1 MSTEI
6 DRDTNGHAAVEPA
19 APNGSLPSS
28 PTNDSARPGTSG
40 DASHGGGGVYDK
52 RVEDVMYS
60 DIGVNTLLNRLK
72 QSIASARDFAQFLKK
87 RSTLEEDQAKGLKRL
102 TQTQLDNVRRADV
115 RSGTYAQQLTE
126 VLRIHDR
133 MADNGMQFAL
143 SLHQMHED
151 LDVLSANMERGR
163 KQGKHEGLAAEKNVS
178 DLEAAMQKA
187 KAKYESFAEDYD
199 KARTGDTRAGRRLG
213 IKGPKSAEQHEQ
225 DLLRKTQAAEA
236 EYRAK
241 VDEARTARED
251 LIRNQRPKFVKEL
264 EKYIKECDSALTLQ
278 LQKFA
283 TFNEKLLLGN
293 GLLVQPL
300 SDASNMQ
307 RSLRDLVLDIDN
319 ERDFNSNIGAEHHKI
334 PARTHELVF
343 EKSRVLEPKS
353 QPLQKPTLAPQT
365 PASSQPSL
373 SVNTGTSQPGSSTSR
388 LGGAPQQSSFA
399 GPTSSFAG
407 PASAGPHNQSPA
419 PMSGSMPSSDPFRAA
434 SPPFSGNN
442 NSSPYNPSTAPLR
455 DTYNSTPP
463 YPTHPNERA
472 PPGYSGNTPIQSTGV
487 ISNSPHVAPAPQFQ
501 PSPTALSAG
510 GRGRVFGVSLE
521 DLFARDQSAVP
532 IIVFQCIQAVDLFGL
547 DVEGIYR
554 QNGNIGQVNRLRHM
568 FDTLQPNDPQ
578 LDFRNPSNFGHDV
591 TAVTSLLKGFFRE
604 LPDPLFPKD
613 GYTNFIE
620 SAQVDGDDARR
631 DALHQCIND
640 LPDANYATMR
650 ALVLHLHRVMQNE
663 ARTRMTAANLA
674 VCLAPTLMGAHQGPH
689 IQDASWQ
696 HTVLETILSNATA
709 IFDED

>member
-1 MSTEI
+1 MTNEI
-6 DRDTNGHAAVEPA
+6 DVDHPA
-19 APNGSLPSS
+19 NSHHGSNPAS
-28 PTNDSARPGTSG
+28 PTVETETARPGTSG
-40 DASHGGGGVYDK
+40 GASNSNNGHGSYDK
-52 RVEDVMYS
+52 RVQDVMYS
-60 DIGVNTLLNRLK
+60 DIGINTLLNRLK

-102 TQTQLDNVRRADV
+102 AQTQLESVKRGDV
-115 RSGTYAQQLTE
+115 RGGTYAQQLTE
-126 VLRIHDR
+126 VLRVHEK

-163 KQGKHEGLAAEKNVS
+163 KQGKHDGLAAEKNAS

-187 KAKYESFAEDYD
+187 KARYESYAEDYD
-199 KARTGDTRAGRRLG
+199 KARTGDARAGRKLG
-213 IKGPKSAEQHEQ
+213 IRGPKSAEQHEQ

-251 LIRNQRPKFVKEL
+251 LISKQRPRFVKEL
-264 EKYIKECDSALTLQ
+264 EKYIKECDSALALQ

-300 SDASNMQ
+300 SETSNTQ
-307 RSLRDLVLDIDN
+307 RSLRDLVMDIDN
-319 ERDFNSNIGAEHHKI
+319 ERDFNTFIGTEHSRI
-334 PARTHELVF
+334 PARTSDLVF
-343 EKSRVLEPKS
+343 EKSRVLEPKT
-353 QPLQKPTLAPQT
+353 QAVRRPTLTAQT
-365 PASSQPSL
+365 PAASQPAPA
-373 SVNTGTSQPGSSTSR
+373 VNTAASQPTSTNSR
-388 LGGAPQQSSFA
+388 FGGASSSFS
-399 GPTSSFAG
+399 GPGQFGSP
-407 PASAGPHNQSPA
+407 PAVP
-419 PMSGSMPSSDPFRAA
+419 SGGMPPSSDSFRAA
-434 SPPFSGNN
+434 SPPYAPGSS
-442 NSSPYNPSTAPLR
+442 SSPYNPSAAPLR
-455 DTYNSTPP
+455 DTYSTTPP
-463 YPTHPNERA
+463 YPTHPNERVA
-472 PPGYSGNTPIQSTGV
+472 SSYSGNTPVQSTGV
-487 ISNSPHVAPAPQFQ
+487 IPSSPLPPASSPYQTSSSPQFSNS
-501 PSPTALSAG
+501 
-510 GRGRVFGVSLE
+510 RGRVFGYSLD

-532 IIVFQCIQAVDLFGL
+532 IIVFQCIQAVDMFGL
-547 DVEGIYR
+547 EIEGIYR
-554 QNGNIGQVNRLRHM
+554 QAGNMAQVNRLRHS
-568 FDTLQPNDPQ
+568 FDTLPPNDPQ

-591 TAVTSLLKGFFRE
+591 NAVTSLMKTFFRE
-604 LPDPLFPKD
+604 LPDPLFTKD
-613 GYTNFIE
+613 TYSSFIE

-663 ARTRMTAANLA
+663 GRTRMTAANLA

-696 HTVLETILSNATA
+696 QRVLETILSNATA

>member
-1 MSTEI
+1 MSGEF
-6 DRDTNGHAAVEPA
+6 DRDANGHHDS
-19 APNGSLPSS
+19 APGSPMLE
-28 PTNDSARPGTSG
+28 NARPGTSG
-40 DASHGGGGVYDK
+40 GASNGGGAVYDK

-60 DIGVNTLLNRLK
+60 DVGINTLLNRLK

-102 TQTQLDNVRRADV
+102 TQTQLESVRRADV
-115 RSGTYAQQLTE
+115 RGGTYAQQLTE
-126 VLRIHDR
+126 VLRVHEK

-163 KQGKHEGLAAEKNVS
+163 KQGKHDGLAAEKNAS
-178 DLEAAMQKA
+178 DLEAAMLKA
-187 KAKYESFAEDYD
+187 KAKYEGFAEDYD

-241 VDEARTARED
+241 VDEARVAREE
-251 LIRNQRPKFVKEL
+251 LVNTQRPRFVKEL

-300 SDASNMQ
+300 SDASNLQ

-334 PARTHELVF
+334 PPRNHELVF
-343 EKSRVLEPKS
+343 EKSRVLESKTT
-353 QPLQKPTLAPQT
+353 QPVRQPTLTPQT
-365 PASSQPSL
+365 PAASAPAL
-373 SVNTGTSQPGSSTSR
+373 SVNTASSQPGSTNSR
-388 LGGAPQQSSFA
+388 SGGPPQSSFAGPSSSFA
-399 GPTSSFAG
+399 GPTSGAPFSNS
-407 PASAGPHNQSPA
+407 PVTSSAAVPP
-419 PMSGSMPSSDPFRAA
+419 SDPFRAG
-434 SPPFSGNN
+434 SPPYAPGSS
-442 NSSPYNPSTAPLR
+442 SSPYNPSSAPLR
-455 DTYNSTPP
+455 DTYGSTPP
-463 YPTHPNERA
+463 YPTHPSERA
-472 PPGYSGNTPIQSTGV
+472 APSYNGNTPIQSTGV
-487 ISNSPHVAPAPQFQ
+487 IASSPIPNSGSPFQSSPAVHSG
-501 PSPTALSAG
+501 SP
-510 GRGRVFGVSLE
+510 RNRVFGVSMDE
-521 DLFARDQSAVP
+521 LFTRDQSAVP
-532 IIVFQCIQAVDLFGL
+532 IIVFQCIQAVDMFGL
-547 DVEGIYR
+547 EIEGIYR
-554 QNGNIGQVNRLRHM
+554 QTGNMAQVNRLRQA
-568 FDTLQPNDPQ
+568 FDSLPPNDPQ

-591 TAVTSLLKGFFRE
+591 NAVTSLMKTFFRE
-604 LPDPLFPKD
+604 LPDPLFTKD
-613 GYTNFIE
+613 TYANFIE
-620 SAQVDGDDARR
+620 SAQVDGNDARR

-674 VCLAPTLMGAHQGPH
+674 VCLAPTLMGAHQGPR

-696 HTVLETILSNATA
+696 QRVLETILSNATA